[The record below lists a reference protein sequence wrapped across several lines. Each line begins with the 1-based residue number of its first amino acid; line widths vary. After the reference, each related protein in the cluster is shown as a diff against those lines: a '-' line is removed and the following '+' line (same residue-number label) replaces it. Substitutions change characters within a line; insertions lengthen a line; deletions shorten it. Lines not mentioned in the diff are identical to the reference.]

1 MVQDVVN
8 FRFACYGYFA
18 IVYSLLIAAISSIVQ
33 SQLTQRDTVFV
44 IVAVASPATVYLWFL
59 TAIHLIRPKSM
70 PLSLS
75 RMNKIEKFLVS
86 ILSVCL
92 FFFWLAM
99 LPAVFLPSSLITFS
113 QPACNKQYELY
124 NVMEP
129 IRAVLSPVM
138 TWNIALLVVSRG
150 KADGQILEIGKYF
163 HCAFSNSVMLI
174 TIKTIVMYSY
184 CGNTPTS
191 LYF

>member
-92 FFFWLAM
+92 FSFG
-99 LPAVFLPSSLITFS
+99 LPRS
-113 QPACNKQYELY
+113 QLY
-124 NVMEP
+124 SFRP
-129 IRAVLSPVM
+129 PLSPSANRRATSNM
-138 TWNIALLVVSRG
+138 NCTMLWNRF
-150 KADGQILEIGKYF
+150 GQ
-163 HCAFSNSVMLI
+163 
-174 TIKTIVMYSY
+174 Y
-184 CGNTPTS
+184 CPPS
-191 LYF
+191 